1 MSTNEMPVTGE
12 RVVEA
17 EYKKTEAG
25 YAIYL
30 MHQASYVLAEKWI
43 QGKAVLDYG
52 CGSGYGAAKL
62 AERAFSVCAVDVS
75 EEAISYARKHYAK
88 PNLSFERIQ
97 PELDLPY
104 SSNQFDVVTSFQV
117 IEHVSDDAHYIREV
131 YRILKPGGVFLI
143 ITPDRTHRL
152 FPLQAPWNRWHIR
165 EYSPKSLSRL
175 IDPVFSESKRLAMG
189 AKGRI
194 SEIELER
201 YKALKW
207 ITLPVTLPIFPF
219 SVRAMLLGLL
229 ASVQSLA
236 RNKDEGDPGFD
247 AEASVM
253 KVEDVYFSESVEDSL
268 NIVFICRK

>member
-30 MHQASYVLAEKWI
+30 MHQASYILAEKWI
-43 QGKAVLDYG
+43 QGKSVLDYG

-75 EEAISYARKHYAK
+75 EEAISYARKHYGK

-117 IEHVSDDAHYIREV
+117 IEHVSDDNHYIREA
-131 YRILKPGGVFLI
+131 YRVLKPGGVFLI

-152 FPLQAPWNRWHIR
+152 LPLQAPWNRWHIR
-165 EYSPKSLSRL
+165 EYSPKSLGHL
-175 IDPVFSESKRLAMG
+175 ISPIFSESKRLAMG
-189 AKGRI
+189 ARGRV
-194 SEIELER
+194 SEIELKR
-201 YKALKW
+201 YKSLKW

-219 SVRAMLLGLL
+219 SLRAALLDFV
-229 ASVQSLA
+229 ASFQSLIRRKGQVGA
-236 RNKDEGDPGFD
+236 AFD
-247 AEASVM
+247 AEASPM
-253 KVEDVYFSESVEDSL
+253 KLEDIFFSESVKDPL
-268 NIVFICRK
+268 NIVFICKK